1 MLLTIELT
9 MISVVGLMS
18 EDDDINPENEKN
30 LGKNSKV
37 F

>member
-1 MLLTIELT
+1 MLLIIELT
-9 MISVVGLMS
+9 MISVVRLMS

-30 LGKNSKV
+30 LGIFSKV